1 VLSRTGARADFLPA
15 VAYDPDLEDDF
26 TRSASMYFEREIAAN
41 FGIRTGF
48 VWNGVR
54 NPRTTVNINQP
65 FEAFNQPI
73 TVANPGPDG
82 LIGSHDDG
90 TAITAYNLDPA
101 YLGLPVVQVVKN
113 GYFTNSDYY
122 TWEITAHR
130 RQSNRWS
137 LLASFSEL
145 WSRQGFA
152 RLTPNALINTTNG
165 RDAYNEW
172 QFRLSSNLE
181 LPMGIHFT
189 PMLRA
194 QAGRPYAP
202 TFIARLNYS
211 TNVSIKASPRG
222 EQRNDDV
229 VVFDMRLAKALTF
242 KRVYTLRG
250 FVDVYNMF
258 NTNAVQD
265 MTTSYGSNFLR
276 PSLIS
281 GPRIAR
287 VGLRFEF

>member
-1 VLSRTGARADFLPA
+1 
-15 VAYDPDLEDDF
+15 
-26 TRSASMYFEREIAAN
+26 
-41 FGIRTGF
+41 
-48 VWNGVR
+48 
-54 NPRTTVNINQP
+54 VNVNQP
-65 FEAFNQPI
+65 FEAFNQP
-73 TVANPGPDG
+73 TPVADPGPDG
-82 LIGSHDDG
+82 RVGTSDG
-90 TAITAYNLDPA
+90 GASVTAFNLDPA
-101 YLGLPVVQVVKN
+101 YLSLPVVQVVRN
-113 GYFTNSDYY
+113 GYVTNSDYY
-122 TWEITAHR
+122 TWEITANR

-137 LLASFSEL
+137 LVASFSEL

-152 RLTPNALINTTNG
+152 RLTPNALINTTDG

-172 QFRLSSNLE
+172 QVRLSSNLE
-181 LPMGIHFT
+181 LPKGIFLT
-189 PMLRA
+189 PILRS

-229 VVFDMRLAKALTF
+229 VVFDIRAAKAFSF
-242 KRVYTLRG
+242 KGGHRIRG

-265 MTTSYGSNFLR
+265 MTVSYGANFLR

-287 VGLRFEF
+287 VGLRYEF

>member
-1 VLSRTGARADFLPA
+1 
-15 VAYDPDLEDDF
+15 
-26 TRSASMYFEREIAAN
+26 
-41 FGIRTGF
+41 
-48 VWNGVR
+48 
-54 NPRTTVNINQP
+54 
-65 FEAFNQPI
+65 
-73 TVANPGPDG
+73 
-82 LIGSHDDG
+82 
-90 TAITAYNLDPA
+90 
-101 YLGLPVVQVVKN
+101 VQMVQN
-113 GYFTNSDYY
+113 GYVTNSDYY
-122 TWEITAHR
+122 TWEITANR

-145 WSRQGFA
+145 WSRQGVT
-152 RLTPNALINTTNG
+152 RLTPNALINTTDG
-165 RDAYNEW
+165 RDAYKEW
-172 QFRLSSNLE
+172 QVRLSSNLE

-189 PMLRA
+189 PILRG

-222 EQRNDDV
+222 EQRNDNV
-229 VVFDMRLAKALTF
+229 VVFDMRLAKAFTF
-242 KRVYTLRG
+242 KGTNTIRG

-287 VGLRFEF
+287 VGLRYEF